1 MKKPAFKILSI
12 DGGGIRGII
21 PGMVVAEI
29 EKRMGKPACKIF
41 DLMAGTSTGGI
52 IACGLVIPDPD
63 DDVEPRY
70 SAMQLVELYQKEG
83 KRIFEGGSSK
93 FFSMLS
99 ALVECTY
106 AHEGIEGVLAE
117 YFGDAE
123 LKDALKNI
131 LITSYDIE
139 LRKPMYFKSRLAKD
153 KNLADEE
160 NFKMTQVTRATSAAP
175 TYFQPTRILSP
186 KQMHYSLV
194 DGGVFANNPSVLAYA
209 EAKELYKLRSGR
221 EINAM
226 PTPEEGV
233 PYFMLSLGTGR
244 TFNPYKYEDAK
255 GWGAPKWIRP
265 MIDILM
271 QGVSETVDYQMRY
284 LLPDAPDGTP
294 HYRRINPLLPH
305 ELSEMDNAD
314 ADNIKGLMEKAQE
327 AIAENDEELDRICEL
342 LS

>member
-1 MKKPAFKILSI
+1 MKKPEFKILSI

-21 PGMVVAEI
+21 PALIVSEI
-29 EKRMGKPACKIF
+29 EKRLNKPACKIF

-52 IACGLVIPDPD
+52 IACGLVIPDPN
-63 DDVEPRY
+63 DDVEPKY
-70 SAMQLVELYQKEG
+70 SAAQLAELYQKEG

-99 ALVECTY
+99 ALVDCTY
-106 AHEGIEGVLAE
+106 AHKGIEEVLSE

-131 LITSYDIE
+131 VITSYDIE

-160 NFKMTQVTRATSAAP
+160 NFKMTQVARATSAAP
-175 TYFQPTRILSP
+175 TYFEPTRILSP
-186 KQMHYSLV
+186 KQMAYSLV

-209 EAKELYKLRSGR
+209 EAKELYKIRTGR
-221 EINAM
+221 AINDL
-226 PTPEEGV
+226 PKPEEGI

-244 TFNPYKYEDAK
+244 TYNPYKYEDAK

-284 LLPDAPDGTP
+284 LLPDDPDGTP
-294 HYRRINPLLPH
+294 RYRRINPLIPA

-314 ADNIKGLMEKAQE
+314 ADNIKGLMQKAQE
-327 AIAENDEELDRICEL
+327 AIEDNTEELDRICEL

>member
-21 PGMVVAEI
+21 PGMIVAEI
-29 EKRMGKPACKIF
+29 ERRMGKPACKIF

-63 DDVEPRY
+63 DDVEPKY
-70 SAMQLVELYQKEG
+70 SAQQLVELYQKEG

-106 AHEGIEGVLAE
+106 AHKGIEEVLAE
-117 YFGDAE
+117 YFGNTE
-123 LKDALKNI
+123 LRDALKNI

-139 LRKPMYFKSRLAKD
+139 LRKPMYFKSRLAKNKD
-153 KNLADEE
+153 LAADE
-160 NFKMTQVTRATSAAP
+160 NFKMKEVARATSAAP
-175 TYFQPTRILSP
+175 TYFEPTRILSP
-186 KQMHYSLV
+186 KQIYSLV
-194 DGGVFANNPSVLAYA
+194 DGGVFANNPAVLAYA
-209 EAKELYKLRSGR
+209 EAKELYKLRSGK

-226 PTPEEGV
+226 PTPEEGI

-244 TFNPYKYEDAK
+244 TFNQYKYEDAK

-271 QGVSETVDYQMRY
+271 QGVSETVDYQMQY
-284 LLPDAPDGTP
+284 LLPNDPDGTP
-294 HYRRINPLLPH
+294 HYHRINPLLPDK
-305 ELSEMDNAD
+305 LSEMDNAD
-314 ADNIKGLMEKAQE
+314 AENIRGLMEKAQE
-327 AIAENDEELDRICEL
+327 TIAEKSDEIDRVCEIL
-342 LS
+342 A